1 MPWDWL
7 FDNPVATMR
16 GPDFLAVYVGVS
28 VMVLVAA
35 GLAVRWLVPPSSA
48 EPPTIEGA
56 PSPYV
61 VAFLRGGPP
70 DVTRLAVADL
80 MQRGLVTI
88 TDEPRALGLLK
99 SKVLRA
105 VSGGESAADLHPV
118 AATLLETIGHKPRQ
132 PAVIFRSDFQTALRE
147 DMQHLE
153 TSLREEG
160 LLTSEETLTV
170 SQTAR
175 VVGSLL
181 LIGLAGYKV
190 AAAIRSDHWNLGF
203 LVLLTAISVIVLMIV
218 TARRRLTSA
227 GRVQLKRWETAFAD
241 ARTAVKSTTIGTAPE
256 PAFLLG
262 CALFGVAAM
271 QGTAFASL
279 HDAYHKAAASS
290 GSGCGA
296 GFSSSC
302 GTGCGGGGGCGGG
315 CGGCGG

>member
-16 GPDFLAVYVGVS
+16 GPDFLAVYVGFA
-28 VMVLVAA
+28 VMVLVAS
-35 GLAVRWLVPPSSA
+35 GLAVRWLVPPSPV
-48 EPPTIEGA
+48 EPPVIDG
-56 PSPYV
+56 PPDPYE

-70 DVTRLAVADL
+70 DVTRLVVADL

-88 TDEPRALGLLK
+88 ADEPRALGLLK
-99 SKVLRA
+99 SKVLRT
-105 VSGGESAADLHPV
+105 VGSGEGVADLHPV
-118 AATLLETIGHKPRQ
+118 ATTLLETIGHKPRQ
-132 PAVIFRSDFQTALRE
+132 PAVVFRSDFQTALRE

-170 SQTAR
+170 SRTAR

-181 LIGLAGYKV
+181 LIGLAGYKI

-203 LVLLTAISVIVLMIV
+203 LVALTAISVIVLMIV
-218 TARRRLTSA
+218 TARRRLSAA
-227 GRVQLKRWETAFAD
+227 GRLQLKRWETAFAD
-241 ARTAVKSTTIGTAPE
+241 SRSAVRSTAIGAAPD

-262 CALFGVAAM
+262 CALFGVVAL

-279 HDAYHKAAASS
+279 HDAYQRAAASS
-290 GSGCGA
+290 GGGCGA